1 MRDTDEL
8 GGLSANEKIC
18 CCVFIRPFLTVKM
31 KSLVVSSAGL
41 YCRGCTGEGES

>member
-1 MRDTDEL
+1 MNLEGCPPMKRSDVV
-8 GGLSANEKIC
+8 
-18 CCVFIRPFLTVKM
+18 CVRPFLMEKM

>member
-1 MRDTDEL
+1 MR
-8 GGLSANEKIC
+8 
-18 CCVFIRPFLTVKM
+18 IRPFLIVKM